1 MKKLWAGILILA
13 ILLGVG
19 ILTSAVMQHN
29 HRALSRDLKQA
40 AVLAHIDWHRAKKL
54 ADAARAAWENQHYW
68 VASLV
73 DHEPLE
79 EINSLF
85 DQLALC
91 IRDRDL
97 EDFAAVC
104 ARIASIADMLEEA
117 NVPYWW
123 NLL

>member
-13 ILLGVG
+13 VLLGTG
-19 ILTSAVMQHN
+19 IFSAAIMAHN
-29 HRALSRDLKQA
+29 HQALSRDLKQA
-40 AVLAHIDWHRAKKL
+40 AALAQSDWHQAKAL
-54 ADAARAAWENQHYW
+54 AQSVRESWETHRYW

-85 DQLALC
+85 NQLALT
-91 IRDRDL
+91 IRD
-97 EDFAAVC
+97 ENTMDFAAVC
-104 ARIASIADMLEEA
+104 TRIASIADTLAEGHI
-117 NVPYWW
+117 PYWW